1 MLAEGWVEGLKPSWL
16 AVRYMVSKLARHSG
30 LSSGASKVELVRIT
44 SLTIPSKRL
53 KGILLILFFP
63 PVFMLG
69 ISLNEEG

>member
-30 LSSGASKVELVRIT
+30 LSSGASKVELVRI
-44 SLTIPSKRL
+44 PSKRL